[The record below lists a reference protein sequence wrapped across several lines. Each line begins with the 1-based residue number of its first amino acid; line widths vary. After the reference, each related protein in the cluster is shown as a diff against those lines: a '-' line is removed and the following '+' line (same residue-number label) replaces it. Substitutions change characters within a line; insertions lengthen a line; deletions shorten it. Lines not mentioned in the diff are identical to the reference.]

1 MEKITV
7 KMSGELKGQIE
18 SLMNAITLKYSENE
32 IQRQLGMLYYVYMQE
47 IDDNK
52 SDFGEL

>member
-18 SLMNAITLKYSENE
+18 SLMNAITLKCSENE
-32 IQRQLGMLYYVYMQE
+32 IQRQLGMLYYIYMQE
-47 IDDNK
+47 IDNNK
-52 SDFGEL
+52 SYFGEL